1 MFNTNIIGNILPN
14 HWEHSIE
21 LGHKISM
28 QKGQLS
34 FLFHILT
41 NLVNGAG
48 ARQNTDCLGSNSFFF
63 PAWPGRFLLFSS
75 ALNVLLN
82 VLIAEFFYQF

>member
-28 QKGQLS
+28 QKGPLS

-41 NLVNGAG
+41 NLVNEAG
-48 ARQNTDCLGSNSFFF
+48 VRQNTDCLGSNSFFSLLGPGDFYFF
-63 PAWPGRFLLFSS
+63 PQLLIYS
-75 ALNVLLN
+75 
-82 VLIAEFFYQF
+82 